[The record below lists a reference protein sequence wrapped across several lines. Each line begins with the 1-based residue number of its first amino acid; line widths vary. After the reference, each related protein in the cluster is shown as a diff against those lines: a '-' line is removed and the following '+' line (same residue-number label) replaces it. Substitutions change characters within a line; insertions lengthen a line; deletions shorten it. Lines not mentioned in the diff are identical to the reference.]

1 MSGITL
7 SRRRLLTL
15 LGMGAGA
22 AALSACTMPTSGDGG
37 GDGAAASSNLRADM
51 KQAALG
57 EIPSQY
63 QGRTNILF
71 WAPWTGGLFD
81 VIAEAFT
88 MFNDSQSDIYAAIE
102 SVGGYADLNTQF
114 TAALQAKAVPDM
126 VCFPELQ
133 WLQFYFAGALTP
145 LDPHFTDDWNLDIYL
160 QNYIGEGKAGDETYV
175 VPFARSTPLFYYNK
189 TAFSD
194 LGLPVDTEYTWSQLR
209 EFGPE
214 IASLTSSGQAVKTFA
229 YGTDDAWFASSWLW
243 AFDGEWADGLDVMPD
258 EQPVSDLM
266 TFVKDWVHV
275 DGHAYQAQAGHTDF
289 QTGLVTAVHGSTA
302 SMRGLTD
309 AVDFELGAAF
319 MPGEVNQPP
328 RVPTGGSGFSL
339 VKTDSQ
345 ERQDAT
351 AELLKFLGTP
361 EMSGWYHINSGY
373 VPIVTTARDE
383 PEVKELHASDPNFT
397 VAISQLE
404 NAQTVAPVNWFQS
417 GVSALAQAFATL
429 SGDNAD
435 VQSTIDT
442 LRRDYESVV
451 ESNRDDLEA
460 LGIS

>member
-1 MSGITL
+1 MSDLTL

-22 AALSACTMPTSGDGG
+22 TALAACTVPTSGADGG
-37 GDGAAASSNLRADM
+37 GGDAGGNIRADM

-63 QGRTNILF
+63 AHRTNILF
-71 WAPWTGGLFD
+71 WAPWTGDLYD
-81 VIAEAFT
+81 VLAEAFT

-145 LDPHFTDDWNLDIYL
+145 LDPHFTDEWNLDIYL
-160 QNYIGEGKAGDETYV
+160 QNYVGEGKAGDETYV

-189 TAFSD
+189 TAFSE
-194 LGLPVDTEYTWSQLR
+194 LGLPIDTQYTWSQLR

-214 IASLTSSGQAVKTFA
+214 IASLSASGQSVKTFA
-229 YGTDDAWFASSWLW
+229 YSAGDGWYASSWLW
-243 AFDGEWADGLDVMPD
+243 AFGGEWTDGFDVMPD
-258 EQPVSDLM
+258 EAPVTELLN
-266 TFVKDWVHV
+266 FAKEWVHV
-275 DGHAYQAQAGHTDF
+275 DGHAYQAQAAHTDF

-302 SMRGLTD
+302 SMRGLTN

-328 RVPTGGSGFSL
+328 KVPTGGSGFSL

-361 EMSGWYHINSGY
+361 EMSGWYHMNSGY
-373 VPIVTTARDE
+373 VPIVTAARDE
-383 PEVKELHASDPNFT
+383 PEVQELHASNPNFT
-397 VAISQLE
+397 VAIEQLE
-404 NAQTVAPVNWFQS
+404 NAQTVAPALWFQA
-417 GVSALAQAFATL
+417 GVNALQDNLATL
-429 SGDNAD
+429 TGDDAD
-435 VQSTIDT
+435 VPATIEQIRTGLEDV
-442 LRRDYESVV
+442 LED
-451 ESNRDDLEA
+451 NREDLEA

>member
-1 MSGITL
+1 MPGLTL
-7 SRRRLLTL
+7 SRRRLLTM

-22 AALSACTMPTSGDGG
+22 AALAACTVPTAGG
-37 GDGAAASSNLRADM
+37 ADTAADSTGNLRADM

-63 QGRTNILF
+63 AGRTNILF
-71 WAPWTGGLFD
+71 WAPWTGDLFE
-81 VIAEAFT
+81 VLAEAFT

-160 QNYIGEGKAGDETYV
+160 QNYVGEGKAGDETYV

-189 TAFSD
+189 TLFGD
-194 LGLPVDTEYTWSQLR
+194 LGLPVDSQYTWSQLR

-214 IASLTSSGQAVKTFA
+214 IASLSSSGQPVKTFA
-229 YGTDDAWFASSWLW
+229 YSGADGWFASSWLW
-243 AFDGEWADGLDVMPD
+243 AFDGRWADGFDVMPD
-258 EQPVSDLM
+258 EAPIKELLGF
-266 TFVKDWVHV
+266 TKDWVHV
-275 DGHAYQAQAGHTDF
+275 DGHAYQAQAAHTDF

-302 SMRGLTD
+302 SMRGLTN
-309 AVDFELGAAF
+309 AVEFELGAAF
-319 MPGEVNQPP
+319 MPGEINQPP
-328 RVPTGGSGFSL
+328 QVPTGGSGFSL
-339 VKTDSQ
+339 VKTESQ

-361 EMSGWYHINSGY
+361 EMSGWWHVNSGY
-373 VPIVTTARDE
+373 VPIVTAARDE
-383 PEVKELHASDPNFT
+383 PEVQELHASDPNFT
-397 VAISQLE
+397 VAIEQLE
-404 NAQTVAPVNWFQS
+404 NAQTVESVLWFQAS
-417 GVSALAQAFATL
+417 VAALEQAL
-429 SGDNAD
+429 SSITGDDGD
-435 VQSTIDT
+435 VQSAIDT
-442 LRRDYESVV
+442 LRGEFEGVLED
-451 ESNRDDLEA
+451 NRDDLEA